1 MLRLVLS
8 TDWIAGRERILND
21 LTEDVKARR
30 GSRILMVPELI
41 SHDTE
46 RRLCAAAG
54 DTASR
59 YAEVLSFPRLLRRV
73 SEQTQFMPPECLDN
87 GGRLTA
93 MAAATRQL
101 SSRLKSYAAVETR
114 PEFLSGLLDAVDEF
128 KRCCISPVD
137 LRGASEQTG
146 GSLAQKLEELALI
159 LESYE
164 SICGQSQ
171 ADPRDQMNWLLEQLE
186 SCDFA
191 ENHCFYIDGFPDLTR
206 QHMAILCHLI
216 RVAPMVTVSLNCD
229 CIDSKHPAFEKAG
242 QTAKELVL
250 ACRELD
256 VQLEIVTVPQRK
268 DRLRYVRE
276 KLFQGIIQ
284 PKPELEECLFVGRC
298 DSIFDECQ
306 IAAE

>member
-1 MLRLVLS
+1 MLRLMLS
-8 TDWIAGRERILND
+8 TDWIAGREAVLE
-21 LTEDVKARR
+21 LVAEEVRR
-30 GSRILMVPELI
+30 RRPGQILMVPELI

-101 SSRLKSYAAVETR
+101 SSQLKSYAAVETR

-137 LRGASEQTG
+137 LRLASGQTE

-159 LESYE
+159 QESYD
-164 SICGQSQ
+164 SVCAQSQ

-186 SCDFA
+186 CCDFA
-191 ENHCFYIDGFPDLTR
+191 ENHEFYIDGFPDLTR
-206 QHMAILCHLI
+206 QHTAIVRHLLQS
-216 RVAPMVTVSLNCD
+216 APRVTVCLTAD
-229 CIDSKHPAFEKAG
+229 CVDSKHPAFEKAG
-242 QTAKELVL
+242 QTAKELL
-250 ACRELD
+250 LICREL
-256 VQLEIVTVPQRK
+256 EIPAEVVTVKQRQDNLRAVR
-268 DRLRYVRE
+268 DR
-276 KLFQGIIQ
+276 F
-284 PKPELEECLFVGRC
+284 
-298 DSIFDECQ
+298 
-306 IAAE
+306 